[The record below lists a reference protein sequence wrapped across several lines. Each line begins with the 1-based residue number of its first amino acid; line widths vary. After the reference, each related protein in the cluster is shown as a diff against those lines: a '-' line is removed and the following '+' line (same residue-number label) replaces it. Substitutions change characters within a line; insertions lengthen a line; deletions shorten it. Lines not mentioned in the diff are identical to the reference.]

1 MRFGPALILSI
12 AALAGCSTA
21 TTQTTTAV
29 ENPAASVAA
38 TRGSMSD
45 AFGAML
51 NRERGQKNLP
61 ALAVSGTLAKVA
73 QGHAN
78 DMSTFSYF
86 SHTSRDGRKLGDRAR
101 AQGYGYC
108 FVAENIAQGQR
119 SEPEVLAAWMNSPGH
134 RRNNLSTKATEFGL
148 ARAAN
153 NYWVLVLGNP
163 GC

>member
-1 MRFGPALILSI
+1 MRFGPAIILTF
-12 AALAGCSTA
+12 AALAGCSPTLTETTA
-21 TTQTTTAV
+21 TV
-29 ENPAASVAA
+29 GASTVTVAA
-38 TRGSMSD
+38 TRGSSSS

-51 NRERGQKNLP
+51 NRERSRKNLP
-61 ALAVSGTLAKVA
+61 ALAISATLTKVA

-153 NYWVLVLGNP
+153 NYWVLVLGKP